1 MAIRSSRNMNPQRQP
16 AEQIPTRTTTARAC
30 YRTAA
35 SGPEDYKQAL
45 CVRARQRYKDNET
58 ELPVTRAGGHGKAAI
73 TTRPDRR
80 IRAPALSAC
89 RLRIV
94 MSRDMCITGG

>member
-1 MAIRSSRNMNPQRQP
+1 MNPSVNRR
-16 AEQIPTRTTTARAC
+16 EQIPTRTTTARAC

-73 TTRPDRR
+73 TTRPERR
-80 IRAPALSAC
+80 KCAPDLAKW
-89 RLRIV
+89 R
-94 MSRDMCITGG
+94 